1 MINSAIYNGKV
12 IHKRFKPK
20 VHSFKYSVFSL
31 FIDLSEL
38 ETLDKEI
45 SFFSLNKFNLISFF
59 EKDHGDRDGSSLTGW
74 VIKQLQN
81 YEINTENIK
90 IKLLCY
96 PRIFG
101 YVFNPLSVFY
111 IYDKNENIIAI
122 LYEVKNTFGEQH
134 TYVFKVKDDQK
145 LLQHNCSKKFH
156 VSPFIEMTCSYFFRL
171 LKPGQKISVIIDQY
185 QEQDNYRKLM
195 ILYNISD
202 KIVFSLLRNIDY
214 GHLEIKTPSNTLLN
228 FGDPQ
233 SKLKA
238 DMTIK
243 NPAFNYNLIKG
254 GSIAFAECYMRD
266 EFETSN
272 LSNLIELTAR
282 NIKIV
287 HKFSGVFDFPL
298 FNYIKNKIIKNTKG
312 RSKENI
318 AKHYDLGNEFFSL
331 WLDNTLTYSSAIF
344 DEQNKDLSS
353 AQNNKYQKLIN
364 LMKPNHGD
372 KVLEIG
378 CGWGGF
384 AEYLGKNYDVKLD
397 CITISK
403 KQFEYAKE
411 RIQKC
416 GLNEKVNIEI
426 KDYRDLK
433 GKYNSIASIEM
444 IEAVGQNYLQ
454 SYFNTI
460 KHNLSDGGKAAIQAI
475 TIDDSLYGRYKNKQ
489 DFIQKYIFPGGFLP
503 SKNSLE
509 KYASDNGLFFNGYN
523 SYAEDYSNTLAIWR
537 DKFNEKWEQIKEQ
550 GFDSTFKRM
559 WEFYLSYCEAGFK
572 SRNIDL
578 IQFSLQNK

>member
-1 MINSAIYNGKV
+1 
-12 IHKRFKPK
+12 
-20 VHSFKYSVFSL
+20 
-31 FIDLSEL
+31 
-38 ETLDKEI
+38 
-45 SFFSLNKFNLISFF
+45 
-59 EKDHGDRDGSSLTGW
+59 
-74 VIKQLQN
+74 
-81 YEINTENIK
+81 
-90 IKLLCY
+90 
-96 PRIFG
+96 
-101 YVFNPLSVFY
+101 
-111 IYDKNENIIAI
+111 
-122 LYEVKNTFGEQH
+122 
-134 TYVFKVKDDQK
+134 
-145 LLQHNCSKKFH
+145 
-156 VSPFIEMTCSYFFRL
+156 
-171 LKPGQKISVIIDQY
+171 
-185 QEQDNYRKLM
+185 M
-195 ILYNISD
+195 ILNNISD
-202 KIVFSLLRNIDY
+202 KIVFSLLKNIDY
-214 GHLEIKTPSNTLLN
+214 GHLEIRTPSNTLLN
-228 FGDPQ
+228 FGDAQ

-254 GSIAFAECYMRD
+254 GSVAFAECYMRD

-460 KHNLSDGGKAAIQAI
+460 KHKLSDGGKAAIQAI